1 VTTENQDTEDQP
13 ASESTSPT
21 TSRRRAPAKAKPDA
35 TGAEAKPERRRTT
48 AKTETA
54 AAEAEVAEAK
64 PKRSRTTAKT
74 ETTAAEAEV
83 AEAKPKRRRTTAKT
97 ETAAAEAEV
106 AEAKPAQ
113 GRRGASEA
121 DEEQPEEEAPAVQVR
136 PQPRMQEKLR
146 SEVGPALMQEFGYTS
161 PMQIPRL
168 TKVVVNIGLGEALT
182 NARAIENA
190 SGDIALITGQ
200 RPVTNRARKSVAGFK
215 VREGM
220 PIGAS
225 VTLRG
230 RRMYEFLDRLVSSAL
245 PRIRDF
251 QGLSRDSFDGRGNYS
266 LGIREQIIFPEID
279 YNSIDRIRGLQ
290 IAIVT
295 TAPNDRE
302 GLRLLEL
309 LGMPFTRSGEAAAVA

>member
-1 VTTENQDTEDQP
+1 MTTENQDTEEQP
-13 ASESTSPT
+13 VSEGTAPAT
-21 TSRRRAPAKAKPDA
+21 PRRRAPAKAKPDA
-35 TGAEAKPERRRTT
+35 AQAEAKPRRRRTT
-48 AKTETA
+48 TKTETA
-54 AAEAEVAEAK
+54 AV
-64 PKRSRTTAKT
+64 
-74 ETTAAEAEV
+74 EAEV

-97 ETAAAEAEV
+97 ETVAAEAEV
-106 AEAKPAQ
+106 AEAKPARR
-113 GRRGASEA
+113 RRGASEA
-121 DEEQPEEEAPAVQVR
+121 DEEQPAEAASSVQIR
-136 PQPRMQEKLR
+136 PQPRMREKLR
-146 SEVGPALMQEFGYTS
+146 NAVGPALMQEFGYTS

-182 NARAIENA
+182 NARALENA

-215 VREGM
+215 IREGM
-220 PIGAS
+220 AIGVS

-230 RRMYEFLDRLVSSAL
+230 RRMYEFLDRLMSSAL

-266 LGIREQIIFPEID
+266 MGIREQIIFPEID
-279 YNSIDRIRGLQ
+279 YNAIDRIRGLQ

-295 TAPNDRE
+295 TAPTDIE

-309 LGMPFTRSGEAAAVA
+309 LGMPFTRTRETTAVA